1 MRQPGDPSM
10 RQTIHATRGFTLIEL
25 MIVVAVIGIL
35 AAIAYPAYQSQI
47 RKSNR
52 AAAQAVMMDA
62 ANKQQFYLSSQR
74 EYADTMAKLSVT
86 VPADVERWYAVT
98 VLPDN
103 VATPPTF
110 VVTATPKAGTQQEP
124 DGVLTLDSAG
134 TKARA
139 GDPAKW

>member
-1 MRQPGDPSM
+1 M

-35 AAIAYPAYQSQI
+35 AAIAYPSYQSQI

-52 AAAQAVMMDA
+52 AAAQAVLMDA

-110 VVTATPKAGTQQEP
+110 VVTATPKAGTQQAP
-124 DGVLTLDSAG
+124 DGALTLNSAG